1 MNPPL
6 PRITVAMSVY
16 NNEAFLAAAIDS
28 ILAQTFEDFEFL
40 IVNDGSKDRSAAII
54 DELAARDSR
63 IRPIHQEN
71 RGLIASL
78 NRMISEAR
86 APIIARMDGDDIALP
101 ERFSKQIAFLNA
113 HPEVGVLGTNVH
125 DMDEAGNN
133 IPTINTYPLSHASI
147 QAAFGSRPTLA
158 HPSVMIRTDTVRAV
172 GAYRSAY
179 HYCEDYDL
187 WLRLSTVTQLANLP
201 EKLLRYRRSTGQVS
215 VRHSVRQ
222 GVNAAIAWLAYQ
234 ERQAGRPDPTDGV
247 AEMPPLEALDSLFG
261 RLGVAREVRAAMVP
275 KLLYSGH
282 TLKGGGLELIKHH
295 VMDGGSREGLWRT
308 VVRMFAMREP
318 GLALRLATLLA
329 LQRSTSPE

>member
-1 MNPPL
+1 
-6 PRITVAMSVY
+6 MSVY
-16 NNEAFLAAAIDS
+16 NGEAFLAAAVES

-54 DELAARDSR
+54 DGLASRDSR

-101 ERFSKQIAFLNA
+101 ERFSKQIAFLEA
-113 HPEVGVLGTNVH
+113 HAEVGVLGTNVY

-133 IPTINTYPLSHASI
+133 IPTVSAYPVSHASI
-147 QAAFGSRPTLA
+147 QAAFGSGPTLA

-172 GAYRSAY
+172 GGYRPAYR
-179 HYCEDYDL
+179 HCEDYDL

-201 EKLLRYRRSTGQVS
+201 EKLLRYRRSSGQIS
-215 VRHSVRQ
+215 VRYSVLQ
-222 GVNAAIAWLAYQ
+222 GVNAAIAWLAHQ

-247 AEMPPLEALDSLFG
+247 VDMPPLEALDDLFG
-261 RLGVAREVRAAMVP
+261 RSGVAREVRAAIVP
-275 KLLYSGH
+275 KLVYSGD
-282 TLKGGGLELIKHH
+282 TLKDGGFELIKHH
-295 VMDGGSREGLWRT
+295 IMDGGSRDGLWRT

-318 GLALRLATLLA
+318 GVAWRLAALLA
-329 LQRSTSPE
+329 QQRSASPE